1 MGNIDN
7 INVFKDTEM
16 LCKTN
21 EKLKDSIRDSISRQ
35 ELILEEDA
43 IDKMDNKKY
52 DSRAKIVISQKR
64 TYEAAAAY
72 RGKKVAVLNF
82 ASASNPGGGVVKG
95 ASAQEECLCRCSSLY
110 FALNEKKMWDG
121 FYTPHRKAHNPIHN
135 DDIIYTPDVTVF
147 KTDTSHPVLMDEGD
161 WYMVDVITC
170 AAPNLSNRPTNPYNP
185 GDGDAVKISDD
196 ELFDIHEK
204 RLRRILDVAV
214 LHGCEVIILGAF
226 GCGAFRNDPG
236 IVAKAARKVIP
247 DYLNAFETIE
257 FAIYAR
263 RGDTRNYDA
272 FNGALF
278 RLK

>member
-7 INVFKDTEM
+7 INIFKDTEK
-16 LCKTN
+16 LCNTN
-21 EKLKDSIRDSISRQ
+21 DKLRKSIENSISNQ
-35 ELILEEDA
+35 ELILEADA
-43 IDKMDNKKY
+43 LGKIDNKKY
-52 DSRAKIVISQKR
+52 DSRAKIVISHKR
-64 TYEAAAAY
+64 TYEAASSY
-72 RGKKVAVLNF
+72 KGKKVAVLNF

-95 ASAQEECLCRCSSLY
+95 SSAQEECLCRCSSLY

-135 DDIIYTPDVTVF
+135 DDIIYTPDVMVF
-147 KTDTSHPVLMDEGD
+147 KTDTSRPVLMDEDD
-161 WYMVDVITC
+161 WYIVDVITC
-170 AAPNLSNRPTNPYNP
+170 AAPNLNSRPSNRYNP
-185 GDGDAVKISDD
+185 GDGEAVTISDD

-226 GCGAFRNDPG
+226 GCGAFRNDPR
-236 IVAKAARKVIP
+236 IVAKAARKVLP

-263 RGDTRNYDA
+263 QNDTRNYDA